1 MRQTKYITSG
11 GLAFSEDKDMEKLRQ
26 FSLKGW
32 HVSGFKFIGYT
43 LEKGES
49 SDYIYSVDYRSL
61 KENEEEEYFDFFL
74 SSGWSHIASE
84 ANIHLF
90 RAQPGTKPIYT
101 DRDTTVEKYKNSSD
115 SMKKLAIPF
124 ILITALVW
132 VGAMIS
138 SGTLQSILLGV
149 AVIFSVIAIPT
160 AWTLI
165 TTYSNKWKVEGRKG
179 LVNLVKTIPF
189 LVLLVVVIL
198 LLFVGGTDTDPT
210 INLLTYM
217 IAGAIAF
224 PTVIWVI
231 MSLYHKMGGKRA

>member
-11 GLAFSEDKDMEKLRQ
+11 GLAFSEDKDMEKLRR

-32 HVSGFKFIGYT
+32 HVSGFKFMGYT

-61 KENEEEEYFDFFL
+61 KENEEEEYFDFFS

-84 ANIHLF
+84 ADIHLF

-124 ILITALVW
+124 VLITVLVMGW
-132 VGAMIS
+132 
-138 SGTLQSILLGV
+138 
-149 AVIFSVIAIPT
+149 
-160 AWTLI
+160 
-165 TTYSNKWKVEGRKG
+165 SNDKLWY
-179 LVNLVKTIPF
+179 L
-189 LVLLVVVIL
+189 
-198 LLFVGGTDTDPT
+198 T
-210 INLLTYM
+210 INTSCNSCY
-217 IAGAIAF
+217 
-224 PTVIWVI
+224 
-231 MSLYHKMGGKRA
+231 S

>member
-1 MRQTKYITSG
+1 
-11 GLAFSEDKDMEKLRQ
+11 
-26 FSLKGW
+26 
-32 HVSGFKFIGYT
+32 
-43 LEKGES
+43 
-49 SDYIYSVDYRSL
+49 
-61 KENEEEEYFDFFL
+61 
-74 SSGWSHIASE
+74 
-84 ANIHLF
+84 
-90 RAQPGTKPIYT
+90 
-101 DRDTTVEKYKNSSD
+101 
-115 SMKKLAIPF
+115 MKKLAIPF
-124 ILITALVW
+124 ILITALAW

-165 TTYSNKWKVEGRKG
+165 TTYSNKWKAEGRKG